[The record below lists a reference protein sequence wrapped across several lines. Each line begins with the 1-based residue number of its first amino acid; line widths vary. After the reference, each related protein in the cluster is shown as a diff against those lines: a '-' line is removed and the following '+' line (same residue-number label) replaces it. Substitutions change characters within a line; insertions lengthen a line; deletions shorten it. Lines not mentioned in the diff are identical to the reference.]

1 MIERH
6 PGDIK
11 VVIAIQDDLTTSL
24 VSPSKH
30 DKTLRNVLERAKYR
44 NIMFNLKKIELR
56 VAEVKFLRN
65 FVSKEGLKS
74 DPEKIKVIFE
84 VLKSEKT
91 QDMASEVLWL
101 SFKFRLTIFGFHK
114 FFFEMMLVYTEVFQ
128 NIFEIAG
135 QMLTE
140 R

>member
-11 VVIAIQDDLTTSL
+11 VVIAIQDDLTKSL

-91 QDMASEVLWL
+91 QDMASEVL
-101 SFKFRLTIFGFHK
+101 
-114 FFFEMMLVYTEVFQ
+114 
-128 NIFEIAG
+128 
-135 QMLTE
+135 
-140 R
+140 